1 MMITDDVM
9 ITALCLTRHC
19 QLLLEAGRGRVLAT
33 PASVRL
39 QRLASVAGPGSPA
52 LAIRHC
58 TMGCQAHIT
67 NNISRNLSMRFQGFK
82 GEY

>member
-33 PASVRL
+33 
-39 QRLASVAGPGSPA
+39 GW
-52 LAIRHC
+52 
-58 TMGCQAHIT
+58 CQAPEAG
-67 NNISRNLSMRFQGFK
+67 LSGRAWVTSSGHQALHYGMSGPHH
-82 GEY
+82 